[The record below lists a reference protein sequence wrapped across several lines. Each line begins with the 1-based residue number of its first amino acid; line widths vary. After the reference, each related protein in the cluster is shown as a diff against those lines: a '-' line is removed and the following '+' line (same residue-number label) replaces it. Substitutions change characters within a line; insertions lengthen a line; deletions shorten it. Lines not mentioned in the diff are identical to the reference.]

1 MHDDVFLLNNFYQ
14 NKNIN
19 GVVESF
25 SDINSVPRLASS
37 SASKN
42 TYYCGIDDGE
52 MTEVWQRPTEIETGR
67 MDQLGLVKVHPFS
80 TMSFE
85 Y

>member
-1 MHDDVFLLNNFYQ
+1 MY
-14 NKNIN
+14 
-19 GVVESF
+19 
-25 SDINSVPRLASS
+25 
-37 SASKN
+37 

-67 MDQLGLVKVHPFS
+67 MDQLGLVKIHPFS